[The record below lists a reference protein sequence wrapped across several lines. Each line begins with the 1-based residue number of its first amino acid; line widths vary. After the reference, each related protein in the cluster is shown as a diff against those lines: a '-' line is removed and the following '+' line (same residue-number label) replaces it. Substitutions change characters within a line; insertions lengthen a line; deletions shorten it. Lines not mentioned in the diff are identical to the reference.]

1 MAREF
6 HQIVFSLEEVM
17 RAVTAYRRNH
27 ADFLPAGTIKRH
39 VLSGSKLTLS
49 IELNYSG
56 NRQILDFSLDATQ
69 LADPIVKFCAENN
82 IAVPRADRRSMK
94 FTNSELIMELAASA
108 GDPLPVA
115 AMAQQQK
122 ARPHLGA

>member
-6 HQIVFSLEEVM
+6 HQIMFSLDEVM

-49 IELNYSG
+49 IELTYAG
-56 NRQILDFSLDATQ
+56 NRQILDFALDATQ
-69 LADPIVKFCAENN
+69 LTDPIIKFCAENN
-82 IAVPRADRRSMK
+82 IAVPRADRRNIK
-94 FTNSELIMELAASA
+94 FTNSELILELVAAA
-108 GDPLPVA
+108 GDTVPLA
-115 AMAQQQK
+115 AMAQQS
-122 ARPHLGA
+122 RPRPQLGV